1 MIRRPP
7 RSTLSSSSAASDVY
21 KRQLPGV
28 LRPTTASCRGV
39 SPPLV
44 LRRKAF
50 STRAVEGVCQ
60 VRRRTLGRDH
70 LLACKSHQQRLARR
84 NQFAHPGRQSTSP
97 RVPEQA
103 EDDRH
108 YLPHCWQ
115 APDSVTLRDP
125 HDVAKN
131 QKMSDPTGRIRPTQT
146 AEPTTDKADSRNT
159 TKRCSMKAT
168 RWTAGCLLYTSD
180 AADEE

>member
-131 QKMSDPTGRIRPTQT
+131 PTPAAGSCSPARKISPSSSPSWAPT
-146 AEPTTDKADSRNT
+146 PTRS
-159 TKRCSMKAT
+159 
-168 RWTAGCLLYTSD
+168 Y
-180 AADEE
+180 